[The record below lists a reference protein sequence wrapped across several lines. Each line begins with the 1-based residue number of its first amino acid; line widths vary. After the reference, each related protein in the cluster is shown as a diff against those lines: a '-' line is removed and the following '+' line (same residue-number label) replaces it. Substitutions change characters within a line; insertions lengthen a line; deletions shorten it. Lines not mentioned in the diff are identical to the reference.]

1 MWNKIIE
8 RFKSVVISHTKQSS
22 RYVAVKQINVTIS
35 ANGAH
40 YVLSI
45 DPDDMKN
52 FKLWVRDIPASNEL
66 IARVFNEVVNV
77 VDEPESMKG

>member
-1 MWNKIIE
+1 MWDKLVA
-8 RFKSVVISHTKQSS
+8 RFKSVVTSHTKQSS
-22 RYVAVKQINVTIS
+22 RYVSIKQVNITIS

-52 FKLWVRDIPASNEL
+52 FKLWVRDVAASNEL